1 MKKFKVLSSILAMF
15 LAFFMLTGYTN
26 KDQKGSNNTIKVT
39 YTLKQGK
46 KTVAT
51 RNTTLKKNDKVIT
64 GLKKNWK
71 VEEAKGFIT
80 SIDGRKENQKKSIYW
95 TYTVNGKKVNKLAN
109 QQTLKNND
117 KVQFTL
123 DKAEDRKS
131 VV

>member
-1 MKKFKVLSSILAMF
+1 MKKVKIFGSILVMF

-26 KDQKGSNNTIKVT
+26 KDQKDRNNTIKVT

-46 KTVAT
+46 QTITTKK
-51 RNTTLKKNDKVIT
+51 TTLKKNDKVIT

-123 DKAEDRKS
+123 DKAE
-131 VV
+131 

>member
-64 GLKKNWK
+64 GLKRIGKLKKQK
-71 VEEAKGFIT
+71 VLLLQLMVEKKTKRRVFIGHT
-80 SIDGRKENQKKSIYW
+80 Q
-95 TYTVNGKKVNKLAN
+95 
-109 QQTLKNND
+109 
-117 KVQFTL
+117 
-123 DKAEDRKS
+123 
-131 VV
+131 

>member
-26 KDQKGSNNTIKVT
+26 KDQKGNNNTIKVT

-64 GLKKNWK
+64 GLKK
-71 VEEAKGFIT
+71 ELE
-80 SIDGRKENQKKSIYW
+80 S
-95 TYTVNGKKVNKLAN
+95 
-109 QQTLKNND
+109 
-117 KVQFTL
+117 
-123 DKAEDRKS
+123 
-131 VV
+131 

>member
-109 QQTLKNND
+109 QQTL
-117 KVQFTL
+117 
-123 DKAEDRKS
+123 
-131 VV
+131 

>member
-1 MKKFKVLSSILAMF
+1 MEQWLPRQPLIL
-15 LAFFMLTGYTN
+15 TP
-26 KDQKGSNNTIKVT
+26 TIPLMWT
-39 YTLKQGK
+39 
-46 KTVAT
+46 
-51 RNTTLKKNDKVIT
+51 KVIT

-123 DKAEDRKS
+123 DKAE
-131 VV
+131 

>member
-1 MKKFKVLSSILAMF
+1 MKKVKIFGSILVMF

-26 KDQKGSNNTIKVT
+26 KDQKDRNNTIKVT

-46 KTVAT
+46 QTIAT
-51 RNTTLKKNDKVIT
+51 KKTTLKKNDKVIT

-123 DKAEDRKS
+123 DKAE
-131 VV
+131 

>member
-1 MKKFKVLSSILAMF
+1 MKKLKLFDSILVMF
-15 LAFFMLTGYTN
+15 LAFFMLTGYAN
-26 KDQKGSNNTIKVT
+26 KDHKSDSNTIKVT

-51 RNTTLKKNDKVIT
+51 KKTTLKKNDKAIT

-123 DKAEDRKS
+123 DKAE
-131 VV
+131 

>member
-1 MKKFKVLSSILAMF
+1 MKKFKVLSCILAMF

-51 RNTTLKKNDKVIT
+51 KNTTLKKNDKVIT

-123 DKAEDRKS
+123 DKAD
-131 VV
+131 

>member
-26 KDQKGSNNTIKVT
+26 KAQKGSNNTIKVT

-123 DKAEDRKS
+123 DKAE
-131 VV
+131 

>member
-1 MKKFKVLSSILAMF
+1 MKKLKVFGSLVVMF

-26 KDQKGSNNTIKVT
+26 NDQKSNNGTINVT

-51 RNTTLKKNDKVIT
+51 KKTTLKKNDKVIT

-71 VEEAKGFIT
+71 VQGSKGFVT
-80 SIDGRKENQKKSIYW
+80 SINGMKENRKKNIYW
-95 TYTVNGKKVNKLAN
+95 TYTINGKHIYKLAN

-123 DKAEDRKS
+123 ETAE
-131 VV
+131 

>member
-1 MKKFKVLSSILAMF
+1 MKKFKVLSCILAMF

-39 YTLKQGK
+39 YILKQGK

-51 RNTTLKKNDKVIT
+51 KNTTLKKNDKVIT

-71 VEEAKGFIT
+71 VEEAKGLIT

-123 DKAEDRKS
+123 DKAE
-131 VV
+131 

>member
-26 KDQKGSNNTIKVT
+26 KDQKGGNNTIKVT
-39 YTLKQGK
+39 YILKQGK

-51 RNTTLKKNDKVIT
+51 KNTTLKKNDKVIT

-123 DKAEDRKS
+123 DKAE
-131 VV
+131 

>member
-1 MKKFKVLSSILAMF
+1 MKKFKVLSCILAMF

-51 RNTTLKKNDKVIT
+51 KNTTLKKNDKVIT
-64 GLKKNWK
+64 VLKKNWK

-123 DKAEDRKS
+123 DKAE
-131 VV
+131 

>member
-15 LAFFMLTGYTN
+15 LVFFMLTGYTN

-123 DKAEDRKS
+123 DKAE
-131 VV
+131 